1 MKNANE
7 MTEEL
12 QRLYFALKDGTIDL
26 KAAAEMNNC
35 VGKMIGIAKV
45 QIKLSVITDTQPN
58 IPFLNGVKNDD

>member
-26 KAAAEMNNC
+26 KSGAEMNNC

-45 QIKLSVITDTQPN
+45 QIQLSVVNGTKPN
-58 IPFLNGVKNDD
+58 IPFLDGVKNDD

>member
-1 MKNANE
+1 

-26 KAAAEMNNC
+26 KSGAEMNNC

-45 QIKLSVITDTQPN
+45 QIQLSVVNGTQPN
-58 IPFLNGVKNDD
+58 IPFLDGVKNDD

>member
-26 KAAAEMNNC
+26 KAGAEMNNC

-45 QIKLSVITDTQPN
+45 QIQLSVVNGTKPN
-58 IPFLNGVKNDD
+58 IPFLDGVKNDD

>member
-26 KAAAEMNNC
+26 RTGAEMNNC

-45 QIKLSVITDTQPN
+45 QIQLSVITGTQPN
-58 IPFLNGVKNDD
+58 IPFLDGVKNDD